1 MIIDKLENFPKYVDL
16 NTKFKDVVS
25 YIENTELASLEDG
38 RVVIDGDNLYLNI
51 ETIKSRTI
59 EEAKLESHKKKIDI
73 QIPLTCNEIF
83 GVLDID
89 KTKPTKYD
97 VANDISFYGEKPSSY
112 YTVEKG
118 SFIIF
123 FPYELHAPCISS
135 TEFIHKIVFK
145 VKA

>member
-1 MIIDKLENFPKYVDL
+1 MIIDKLENFPKYINL
-16 NTKFKDVVS
+16 NRRFKDVMS
-25 YIENTELASLEDG
+25 YIEDTELASLEDG
-38 RVVIDGDNLYLNI
+38 RVIIDGDNLYLNI
-51 ETIKSRTI
+51 DTAKSRAI
-59 EEAKLESHKKKIDI
+59 EEAKLESHKEMIDI

-97 VANDISFYGEKPSSY
+97 EANDISFYAEKPSSY

-135 TEFIHKIVFK
+135 TECIHKIVFK